1 MLINIEVIISGA
13 ICGII
18 LLQTSVIAPSV
29 FKYLDQNQ
37 TRDLLRAIFPKF
49 FLYIIFLGTLSLII
63 SLVNQIKIDG
73 QIIIGTITVMLSLL
87 CYLIIPATNEAKDKN
102 NQKRFKLLHK
112 VSVISTVIILV
123 TNLSSVFIQSIIQFF
138 YENTS
143 FIIQITMT
151 LKHYI

>member
-1 MLINIEVIISGA
+1 MLINLEVIISGA

-49 FLYIIFLGTLSLII
+49 FLYIIFLGTLSLIV
-63 SLVNQIKIDG
+63 SLINQIKIDG

-123 TNLSSVFIQSIIQFF
+123 TNLSSVFIQSII
-138 YENTS
+138 
-143 FIIQITMT
+143 
-151 LKHYI
+151 

>member
-1 MLINIEVIISGA
+1 MLIYLQVIVSGA

-49 FLYIIFLGTLSLII
+49 FLFILFLGILSLIAGLI
-63 SLVNQIKIDG
+63 NQIKIDG

-87 CYLIIPATNEAKDKN
+87 CYFIIPATNEAKDKN

-123 TNLSSVFIQSIIQFF
+123 TNLSSVFIQSII
-138 YENTS
+138 
-143 FIIQITMT
+143 
-151 LKHYI
+151 

>member
-1 MLINIEVIISGA
+1 MLTYLEVIISGA

-29 FKYLDQNQ
+29 FKNLDQNQ

-49 FLYIIFLGTLSLII
+49 FLFIIFLGTLSLFI
-63 SLVNQIKIDG
+63 SLINQIKIDG

-112 VSVISTVIILV
+112 VSVISTVIILL
-123 TNLSSVFIQSIIQFF
+123 TNLSSVFIQSII
-138 YENTS
+138 
-143 FIIQITMT
+143 
-151 LKHYI
+151 

>member
-1 MLINIEVIISGA
+1 MLLNLEVIISGA

-18 LLQTSVIAPSV
+18 LLQTSVIAPIV

-102 NQKRFKLLHK
+102 NQKKFKLLHK
-112 VSVISTVIILV
+112 ISVTSTVIILV
-123 TNLSSVFIQSIIQFF
+123 TNLSSVFIQSIF
-138 YENTS
+138 
-143 FIIQITMT
+143 
-151 LKHYI
+151 

>member
-1 MLINIEVIISGA
+1 MLINLEVIISGA

-49 FLYIIFLGTLSLII
+49 FLYIIFLVTLSLII

-123 TNLSSVFIQSIIQFF
+123 TNLSSVFNQSII
-138 YENTS
+138 
-143 FIIQITMT
+143 
-151 LKHYI
+151 

>member
-1 MLINIEVIISGA
+1 MIIYLEVIISGA

-29 FKYLDQNQ
+29 FKHLDQNQ

-123 TNLSSVFIQSIIQFF
+123 TNLSSVFIQSII
-138 YENTS
+138 
-143 FIIQITMT
+143 
-151 LKHYI
+151 

>member
-1 MLINIEVIISGA
+1 MLINLEVIISGA

-49 FLYIIFLGTLSLII
+49 FLFIIFLGTLSLII
-63 SLVNQIKIDG
+63 SLINQIKIDG

-102 NQKRFKLLHK
+102 NQKRFKLLHN

-123 TNLSSVFIQSIIQFF
+123 TNLSSVFIQSII
-138 YENTS
+138 
-143 FIIQITMT
+143 
-151 LKHYI
+151 

>member
-123 TNLSSVFIQSIIQFF
+123 TNLSSVFIQSII
-138 YENTS
+138 
-143 FIIQITMT
+143 
-151 LKHYI
+151 

>member
-1 MLINIEVIISGA
+1 MLLNLEVIISGA

-18 LLQTSVIAPSV
+18 LLQNSVIAPSV

-49 FLYIIFLGTLSLII
+49 FLYIIFLGTLSLIV
-63 SLVNQIKIDG
+63 SLINQIKIDG

-123 TNLSSVFIQSIIQFF
+123 TNLSSVFIQSII
-138 YENTS
+138 
-143 FIIQITMT
+143 
-151 LKHYI
+151 

>member
-1 MLINIEVIISGA
+1 MLTNLEVIISGA

-18 LLQTSVIAPSV
+18 LLQTSVIAPIV

-49 FLYIIFLGTLSLII
+49 FLFIIFLGTLSLII
-63 SLVNQIKIDG
+63 SLINQIKIDG

-87 CYLIIPATNEAKDKN
+87 CYFIIPATNEAKDKN

-123 TNLSSVFIQSIIQFF
+123 TNLSSVFIQSII
-138 YENTS
+138 
-143 FIIQITMT
+143 
-151 LKHYI
+151 

>member
-1 MLINIEVIISGA
+1 MLINLEVIISGA

-29 FKYLDQNQ
+29 FKHLDQNQ

-63 SLVNQIKIDG
+63 SLVNQIKIDR

-123 TNLSSVFIQSIIQFF
+123 TNLSSVFIQSII
-138 YENTS
+138 
-143 FIIQITMT
+143 
-151 LKHYI
+151 

>member
-1 MLINIEVIISGA
+1 MLLNLEVFISGA

-63 SLVNQIKIDG
+63 SLINQIKIDG
-73 QIIIGTITVMLSLL
+73 QIIIGSITVILSLL

-123 TNLSSVFIQSIIQFF
+123 TNLSSVFI
-138 YENTS
+138 
-143 FIIQITMT
+143 
-151 LKHYI
+151 

>member
-1 MLINIEVIISGA
+1 MLINLEVIISGA

-102 NQKRFKLLHK
+102 NQKRFKLLHN

-123 TNLSSVFIQSIIQFF
+123 TNLSSVFIQSII
-138 YENTS
+138 
-143 FIIQITMT
+143 
-151 LKHYI
+151 